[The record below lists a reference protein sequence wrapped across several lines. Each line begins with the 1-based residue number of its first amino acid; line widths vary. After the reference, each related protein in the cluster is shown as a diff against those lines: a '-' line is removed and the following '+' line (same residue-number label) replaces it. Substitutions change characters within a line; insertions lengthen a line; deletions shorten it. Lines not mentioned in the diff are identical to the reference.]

1 MFDLHTTSST
11 FCCTVDIDEL
21 YYARPKVVHRYRK
34 LLNLVESCRSLLE
47 SVDITKYNVVKMC
60 QILLRIVDHN
70 RHMFTVYY
78 CQKLSII
85 TQRLSIVVQI
95 C

>member
-1 MFDLHTTSST
+1 MFDLHTASST

-47 SVDITKYNVVKMC
+47 SVDITKYNVVKIC

-70 RHMFTVYY
+70 RHVF
-78 CQKLSII
+78 II
-85 TQRLSIVVQI
+85 VKNCRSLLKDCRSLFKFVDY
-95 C
+95 